1 MTNKTASTL
10 AGLLAALAAL
20 LLVACSQTTPEEEP
34 DIQATVDAAV
44 AQALSD
50 VPVPGP
56 TPGQPTLANPSPL
69 GPTPGQPTTQATDD
83 PNLRDIS
90 QSQHEQLDELITELM
105 ENPQILATCANEA
118 GDAVPAPGS
127 PGETEWYAGAAIRYS
142 GLRRQQGPRALT
154 SPEATR

>member
-127 PGETEWYAGAAIRYS
+127 PGEAEWYAGAAIRYS
-142 GLRRQQGPRALT
+142 ACAAIK
-154 SPEATR
+154 ATGVDFTGGN